1 MRQASGID
9 QVLAVMGRALATVGG
24 QPLASR
30 PSPAEGLRDAAEL
43 SPEERR
49 HAGALMR
56 VNHVGEVCAQAL
68 YEGQALFAK
77 DLAVRQLL
85 KRSAH
90 EEGDHLAWTRDRLDQ
105 LGARPSLLNPLW
117 FAGAF
122 VMGAVASRLGDPV
135 SLGFLSETE
144 RQVEQHLAGHLEQLP
159 PEDLKSRAI
168 VAQMRIDEARHARDA
183 ESQGAAPAPA
193 PVAKA
198 MRAVAQVMTKTAY
211 YV

>member
-30 PSPAEGLRDAAEL
+30 PSPADGLRDAAEL
-43 SPEERR
+43 TAEARR

-68 YEGQALFAK
+68 YEGQALFAR
-77 DLAVRQLL
+77 DPAVRQLL
-85 KRSAH
+85 NHSAH
-90 EEGDHLAWTRDRLDQ
+90 EEGDHLAWTRDRLEQ

-122 VMGAVASRLGDPV
+122 LMGAFASRLGDPV

-159 PEDLKSRAI
+159 PEDLKSLAI

-183 ESQGAAPAPA
+183 DAQGALPPPA
-193 PVAKA
+193 PVATA
-198 MRAVAQVMTKTAY
+198 MRSVAQVMTKTAY
-211 YV
+211 YL

>member
-77 DLAVRQLL
+77 KAII
-85 KRSAH
+85 
-90 EEGDHLAWTRDRLDQ
+90 
-105 LGARPSLLNPLW
+105 
-117 FAGAF
+117 
-122 VMGAVASRLGDPV
+122 SRGP
-135 SLGFLSETE
+135 
-144 RQVEQHLAGHLEQLP
+144 
-159 PEDLKSRAI
+159 AI
-168 VAQMRIDEARHARDA
+168 
-183 ESQGAAPAPA
+183 G
-193 PVAKA
+193 
-198 MRAVAQVMTKTAY
+198 
-211 YV
+211 